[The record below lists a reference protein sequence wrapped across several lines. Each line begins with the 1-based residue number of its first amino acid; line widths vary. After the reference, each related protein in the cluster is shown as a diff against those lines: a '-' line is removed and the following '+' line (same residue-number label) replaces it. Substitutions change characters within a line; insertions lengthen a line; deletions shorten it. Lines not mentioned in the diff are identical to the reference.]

1 MKSKQNAELELADVQ
16 VQLEDVSRARADL
29 DQKNL
34 TVGQRCCTS
43 LYFAVVLHKHIH
55 GTKLPYI

>member
-34 TVGQRCCTS
+34 RVSEGCFIKLYLSILYSSCT
-43 LYFAVVLHKHIH
+43 H
-55 GTKLPYI
+55 